1 MTLFVVLSLFHPKGV
16 NESEPFRW
24 ISAVPSIHAPV
35 PTKGG
40 KWTFGV
46 LDLLKFQMTRTAASH
61 TVRNTHIGC
70 DVNLVRLNGKE
81 NNHVEW
87 IQSTKLIGQFLGQ
100 LPATEG

>member
-1 MTLFVVLSLFHPKGV
+1 MVLTLFVGLSLFHPKGV

-40 KWTFGV
+40 KRTFGV

-81 NNHVEW
+81 NESCGMDSVNKTDRSVF
-87 IQSTKLIGQFLGQ
+87 G
-100 LPATEG
+100 PAASH